1 MALSGSTARPNN
13 IVGTFGSAIDP
24 AVSDAAARHCP
35 RRSRTPRPKR
45 SARSA
50 RSAFAATLLSPS
62 LATAGKASAEPS
74 FCTPSARQQS
84 VGCSQSQ
91 APSTGIS
98 IAVGTP
104 AIRAL
109 SA

>member
-45 SARSA
+45 SVRSA

-74 FCTPSARQQS
+74 FGAGVVLKPRSGNPLPNRATRTISGPILG
-84 VGCSQSQ
+84 VECS
-91 APSTGIS
+91 P
-98 IAVGTP
+98 
-104 AIRAL
+104 L
-109 SA
+109 E